1 MKPLREFIE
10 KHRAAAVIIAAAVAV
25 FAVWEVYAVVNA
37 GGPAATTSV
46 DQPAARPTPAAA
58 GAGGPSRAG
67 PAGSAAMRAAGHL
80 TGAPV
85 PALPGA
91 PSSGAST
98 GAPPAGSTAAA
109 PAGVRAPAVASTA
122 PAASGPPPSTGRSD
136 PFAPLVTPGG
146 GSPASIN
153 PTLPPVPPLAPGS
166 FGPSASNGAGPALPG
181 LPGTPGTHGQF
192 QLTGIVVGPSA
203 VAILNDGAGSYIVE
217 PGDTVTPGVRVV
229 AIDAQNQ
236 TVTLTSKDQ
245 SWQLRL
251 KGGTSR

>member
-1 MKPLREFIE
+1 VARLREFIG
-10 KHRAAAVIIAAAVAV
+10 KHRAAAVIVAVAAAAL
-25 FAVWEVYAVVNA
+25 AGWRIYAMLGA
-37 GGPAATTSV
+37 GAPAAPRSV
-46 DQPAARPTPAAA
+46 VQPAAPPAPAAHLS
-58 GAGGPSRAG
+58 GAAA
-67 PAGSAAMRAAGHL
+67 PAA
-80 TGAPV
+80 
-85 PALPGA
+85 PGA

-98 GAPPAGSTAAA
+98 GSPAAGSTTAVA
-109 PAGVRAPAVASTA
+109 PGVRAPAAPSTA
-122 PAASGPPPSTGRSD
+122 PVASGAPPSTGRAD
-136 PFAPLVTPGG
+136 PFAPLATPGG

-153 PTLPPVPPLAPGS
+153 PPLPPVPPLAPGS
-166 FGPSASNGAGPALPG
+166 FGPSASTGAGSALPG

-192 QLTGIVVGPSA
+192 QLTGIVLGPSA

-251 KGGTSR
+251 EGGTSR